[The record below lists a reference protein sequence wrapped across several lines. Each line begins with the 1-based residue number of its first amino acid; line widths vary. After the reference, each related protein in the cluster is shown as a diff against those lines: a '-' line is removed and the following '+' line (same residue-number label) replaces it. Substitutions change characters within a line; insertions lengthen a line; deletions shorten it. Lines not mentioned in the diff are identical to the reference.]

1 MDLDRPSALLR
12 GKRLVLGV
20 TGSIAAYKAVSLL
33 RALTGRGASVSV
45 VMTNSAT
52 KFLAPLTFEVL
63 SGQPVTTGLFEACE
77 EMRHLT
83 VPEGAH
89 AIIVAPATAN
99 FLAKA
104 AVGLADDVLSTILLT
119 AQCPLIVVPAMDG
132 GMWEHPTVAEHVRIL
147 RARGV
152 VVLDP
157 EEGPLASG
165 QVAQGRLAAEPRILE
180 AVQALLTPQ
189 ADWLGQ
195 RVLVSAG
202 PTQEAIDPVRFISN
216 RSSGKMGYAIAEAAR
231 DRGGDVV
238 LVTGPTA
245 LRPPAGVEVVPV
257 TSAQEMADALGRHFS
272 WATVVVMAAAVAD
285 FRPREQAARKLK
297 KQGRTSFT
305 LDLEAAPDILAM
317 LSAQR
322 TTQILVGFAAET
334 EDLISH
340 ATAKLVGKGLDA
352 IVANDVTKE
361 GAGFGSDNN
370 AAVMLSR
377 GGRRKELG
385 LMSKRQLADEILTEV
400 RELRTAGRPSAATV
414 EEDSR
419 WDREPTR
426 P

>member
-1 MDLDRPSALLR
+1 MGLDKAPAILR
-12 GKRLVLGV
+12 GRRLVLGV

-33 RALTGRGASVSV
+33 RALKCRGASVSV
-45 VMTNSAT
+45 VMTDSAT
-52 KFLAPLTFEVL
+52 KFVAPLTFEVL
-63 SGQPVTTGLFEACE
+63 SGERVTTSLFEARE

-83 VPEGAH
+83 VPGGAH
-89 AIIVAPATAN
+89 AVIIAPATAN

-104 AVGLADDVLSTILLT
+104 AVGLADDVLSTMLLT
-119 AQCPLIVVPAMDG
+119 AQCPLIIAPAMDG
-132 GMWEHPTVAEHVRIL
+132 GMWEHPTVVEHVRML

-165 QVAQGRLAAEPRILE
+165 QVAQGRLAAEPRIVE
-180 AVQALLTPQ
+180 AVEALLIPQ

-231 DRGGDVV
+231 DRGAEVV

-245 LRPPAGVEVVPV
+245 LVPPAGVEVVCV
-257 TSAQEMADALGRHFS
+257 TSAQEMADSLCCHFP

-285 FRPREQAARKLK
+285 FRPREQAVQKMK
-297 KQGRTSFT
+297 KQGRMSLT
-305 LDLEAAPDILAM
+305 LDLEVAPDILAM
-317 LSAQR
+317 LSAKR
-322 TTQILVGFAAET
+322 TTQVLVGFAAET
-334 EDLISH
+334 EDVVAH

-361 GAGFGSDNN
+361 GAGFGSDDNT
-370 AAVMLSR
+370 AVVISR
-377 GGRRKELG
+377 GGRRKEFE
-385 LMSKRQLADEILTEV
+385 LMSKRRLADHILTEV
-400 RELRTAGRPSAATV
+400 RDLPVTCRTSSIGV
-414 EEDSR
+414 E
-419 WDREPTR
+419 
-426 P
+426 

>member
-1 MDLDRPSALLR
+1 MDLDRPPATLR
-12 GKRLVLGV
+12 GRRLVLGV

-33 RALTGRGASVSV
+33 RTLKCRGASVSV

-52 KFLAPLTFEVL
+52 KFVAPLTFEVL
-63 SGQPVTTGLFEACE
+63 SGERVTTDLFEARE

-89 AIIVAPATAN
+89 AVIIAPATAN
-99 FLAKA
+99 ILAKA
-104 AVGLADDVLSTILLT
+104 AVGLADDVLSTMLLT
-119 AQCPLIVVPAMDG
+119 AQCPLIIAPAMDG
-132 GMWEHPTVAEHVRIL
+132 GMWEHPTVVEHVRML

-165 QVAQGRLAAEPRILE
+165 QVAQGRLAAEPRIVE
-180 AVQALLTPQ
+180 SVEALLIPQ

-231 DRGGDVV
+231 DRGAEVV

-245 LRPPAGVEVVPV
+245 LVPPAGVEVVSV
-257 TSAQEMADALGRHFS
+257 TSAQEMADSLCRHFA

-285 FRPREQAARKLK
+285 FRPREQAVQKMK
-297 KQGRTSFT
+297 KQGRMSLT
-305 LDLEAAPDILAM
+305 LDLEVAPDILAM

-322 TTQILVGFAAET
+322 TTQVLVGFAAET
-334 EDLISH
+334 EDVVAH
-340 ATAKLVGKGLDA
+340 AMAKLVGKGLDL

-361 GAGFGSDNN
+361 GAGFGSDDN
-370 AAVMLSR
+370 AAVVLSR
-377 GGRRKELG
+377 GGRRKEFG
-385 LMSKRQLADEILTEV
+385 LMSKRRLADHILTEV
-400 RELRTAGRPSAATV
+400 RNLPVICRTSSIGV
-414 EEDSR
+414 E
-419 WDREPTR
+419 
-426 P
+426 

>member
-1 MDLDRPSALLR
+1 MLR
-12 GKRLVLGV
+12 GRRLVLGV

-33 RALTGRGASVSV
+33 RALKSRGASVSV

-52 KFLAPLTFEVL
+52 KFVAPLTFEVL
-63 SGQPVTTGLFEACE
+63 SGDRVTTDLFEARE
-77 EMRHLT
+77 AMRHLT

-89 AIIVAPATAN
+89 AVIIAPATAN

-104 AVGLADDVLSTILLT
+104 AVGLADDVLSTMLLT
-119 AQCPLIVVPAMDG
+119 AQCPLIIAPAMDG
-132 GMWEHPTVAEHVRIL
+132 GMWEHPTVVEHVRML

-157 EEGPLASG
+157 EVGPLASG

-180 AVQALLTPQ
+180 AVEALLIPQ
-189 ADWLGQ
+189 ADWSGQ

-231 DRGGDVV
+231 DRGAEVV

-245 LRPPAGVEVVPV
+245 LVPPVGVEVVSV
-257 TSAQEMADALGRHFS
+257 TSAQQMADSLCRHFA

-285 FRPREQAARKLK
+285 FRPREQAVQKMK
-297 KQGRTSFT
+297 KQGRTSLT
-305 LDLEAAPDILAM
+305 LDLDVAPDILAM

-322 TTQILVGFAAET
+322 TTQVLVGFAAET
-334 EDLISH
+334 EDVVAH
-340 ATAKLVGKGLDA
+340 AMAKLVGKGLDA

-361 GAGFGSDNN
+361 GAGFGSDDN
-370 AAVMLSR
+370 AAVVLSR
-377 GGRRKELG
+377 GGRRKEFW
-385 LMSKRQLADEILTEV
+385 LMSKRRLADHILTEV
-400 RELRTAGRPSAATV
+400 QNLSATCRTSSIRG
-414 EEDSR
+414 E
-419 WDREPTR
+419 
-426 P
+426 